1 MKEEAPDPKT
11 SLENVDPNNQNRGR
25 RRRSTRFEN
34 LFGECRSEDEESWA
48 GGEKNMGRRR
58 SSTGVGKVNG
68 GTQVLKTWV
77 PRGFFFFPH

>member
-34 LFGECRSEDEESWA
+34 LFGECRSEEEESQV

-58 SSTGVGKVNG
+58 SSTGIGKVNDR
-68 GTQVLKTWV
+68 T
-77 PRGFFFFPH
+77 